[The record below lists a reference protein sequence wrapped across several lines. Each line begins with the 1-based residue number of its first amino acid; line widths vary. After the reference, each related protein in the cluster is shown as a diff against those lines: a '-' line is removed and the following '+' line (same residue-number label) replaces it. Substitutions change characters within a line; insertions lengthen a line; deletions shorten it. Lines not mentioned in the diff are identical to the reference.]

1 MPQLEAGHFSPKHD
15 HVKRRTKTP
24 LSALCTCLFFP
35 WALFAVLYAAVT
47 FKVHYSMPLLCMLI
61 VVAGMLLSLAIG
73 AAALQKLNESKPSW
87 LLFLFATTVLATVS
101 GTLLG
106 DINFWTNMQSFYDLE
121 TLNVYT
127 KVDPA
132 KAHGQQMMDAG
143 MARFVEGS
151 GLDLGKAVRFQDLD
165 AYCAAPIVN
174 GTALSGSDKSLE
186 SYDFW
191 AVGLNCCPRNTSK
204 QVEFKCGQY
213 KSTTAREGLR
223 LMDENQRDYFRLA
236 VQQAEA
242 EFRIHAKHPIFFYWT
257 EDAAT
262 DMNSY
267 WEYGYTY
274 FKVGVAS
281 FLVVQIFLI
290 LLASVLASKYEF

>member
-1 MPQLEAGHFSPKHD
+1 
-15 HVKRRTKTP
+15 
-24 LSALCTCLFFP
+24 
-35 WALFAVLYAAVT
+35 
-47 FKVHYSMPLLCMLI
+47 
-61 VVAGMLLSLAIG
+61 MLLALAIG
-73 AAALQKLNESKPSW
+73 AAALQKVKESGPSW
-87 LLFLFATTVLATVS
+87 LLFLFCTTTLAVAS
-101 GTLLG
+101 GALLG
-106 DINFWTNMQSFYDLE
+106 DINFWTNMQSFYDLQ

-151 GLDLGKAVRFQDLD
+151 GLDMGKAVRFQDLD
-165 AYCAAPIVN
+165 SYCAVPIVN
-174 GTALSGSDKSLE
+174 GTALASSDPLK

-242 EFRIHAKHPIFFYWT
+242 EFRITAKHPIFFYWT
-257 EDAAT
+257 EDASG
-262 DMNSY
+262 DMQSY
-267 WEYGYTY
+267 WDYGHKY
-274 FKVGVAS
+274 FQVGVGS
-281 FLVVQIFLI
+281 FFVFQIFLI
-290 LLASVLASKYEF
+290 LMATVLASKYEF